1 MMEFTARRRQVYG
14 RLGSSFLD
22 FVDRV
27 LFGNINILFI
37 FLRKFHEY
45 EDTAGLRL
53 HSVPPDFRAMSMG
66 FRFTLRQL
74 RYFLAA
80 AEAPTITA
88 AAKKAN
94 VSQGAMAEAL
104 DELERQLG
112 SPLFVRRKAR
122 GVFITAYGEAL
133 VEHARTVLTA
143 AEELQSF
150 AAGRGGFGGHA
161 TIGSYTT
168 LAPFLLPRLADAL
181 AREHPDLHLDIVTGS
196 GEAISRS
203 LREGRCDIAILY
215 SHHLAAGMDVD
226 TLYSIGARIV
236 LPAAHP
242 LARRKTIF
250 LGDLAQE
257 RLIEFDVEPALSNT
271 RKIFHDF
278 GVRPRLGMKAD
289 SIELIRALV
298 ARGLG
303 YSVLLHHP
311 PGDLSYEGIA
321 LAVRPIRGL
330 TSFTGVV
337 LAQAEAVRESPRHRL
352 LRQFCLKALRHPP
365 AVCSTK

>member
-1 MMEFTARRRQVYG
+1 M
-14 RLGSSFLD
+14 
-22 FVDRV
+22 
-27 LFGNINILFI
+27 
-37 FLRKFHEY
+37 
-45 EDTAGLRL
+45 RL

-330 TSFTGVV
+330 TS
-337 LAQAEAVRESPRHRL
+337 LRAWCSPRR
-352 LRQFCLKALRHPP
+352 RQFANRHDTDCCGNSASRPCDTRPRFVPPNRISMCRKMAPPTAGKCATAATVGRALPKRLSCKHIYLT
-365 AVCSTK
+365 S

>member
-1 MMEFTARRRQVYG
+1 
-14 RLGSSFLD
+14 
-22 FVDRV
+22 
-27 LFGNINILFI
+27 
-37 FLRKFHEY
+37 
-45 EDTAGLRL
+45 
-53 HSVPPDFRAMSMG
+53 MSMG
-66 FRFTLRQL
+66 SRFTLRQL
-74 RYFLAA
+74 QYFLAA
-80 AEAPTITA
+80 AEAPTLTA

-122 GVFITAYGEAL
+122 GVFITSYGEAL
-133 VEHARTVLTA
+133 VGHARAVLTA
-143 AEELQSF
+143 AAELQSF
-150 AAGRGGFGGHA
+150 AAGRGGLGEHA

-181 AREHPDLHLDIVTGS
+181 AREHPDLRLDILTGS
-196 GEAISRS
+196 GEAISGS
-203 LREGRCDIAILY
+203 LRDGRCDLAILY
-215 SHHLAAGMDVD
+215 SHHLAAGIDVD
-226 TLYSIGARIV
+226 TLYTMAARIV

-242 LARRKTIF
+242 LTRGKTIA

-311 PGDLSYEGIA
+311 PGDLSYEGIP

-330 TSFTGVV
+330 SSFTGVV

-365 AVCSTK
+365 TACSK